1 MKLKP
6 NSVIR
11 LYSTALVGN
20 NLPDYYLGRTS
31 NSTRADFQNGFD
43 STFDLIQIKG
53 NGFISFNITDVRAV
67 KFGTGSISLVLP
79 VGAEKIIDK
88 NLLRCICDDGTH
100 YFNIEA
106 INSLNDNAQNP
117 SCEVFCNENF
127 YYTYLYEI
135 QLGLEKTYATFA
147 RRHVHI
153 FEEDTTDYKVISGV
167 EGSLSSNFNTFITKQ
182 RDFNAYSI
190 LWLYVTFDEDVT
202 FDTLYNGVSKEKQ
215 YADFMTMDSY
225 GQNRR
230 VFAIPYG
237 MFINGHIEMFSES
250 SNYIS
255 KVKVI
260 YSSGSFQSFNPNF
273 ALTPGAF
280 GVYVIDAF
288 VTNIKPSFKVDVDI
302 ANKTLILYDVARC
315 SPKTAD
321 GKALMKGYCY
331 PSFASTLD
339 GSNMNVPFSFS
350 ETFANFKTTYE
361 EQRNFNVAIYKD
373 PALFL
378 FPYFRIFTLNG
389 ELQYTPIKTGET
401 LKCTITSY
409 YRTLNAEIKGMI
421 NDTNIFYL
429 NFWENANSF
438 YIIDKDTVLTFYRNN
453 GNQYKTKMTT
463 RRINDALGVAQ
474 SAVATA
480 AGVAGLEGNVTKTYT
495 NVPLRNAK
503 GQYTGQTK
511 RMLSGT
517 STDPISVSQI
527 VGASSGGVGN
537 ILSGAVDFVSSFFE
551 EDALKND
558 LANAQNEYQNVDS
571 QTYPSCQC
579 MVFMENS
586 PDISSPEYLNAVL
599 DLYYFGYAR
608 KDYGIIGENTRQ
620 YYDFKKC
627 GTIYGTIVSNQFA
640 SSAIISALQNGTTFW
655 HIDFFNEIEDNS
667 LVSQIVTTAN
677 KYGLANFDSN
687 I

>member
-20 NLPDYYLGRTS
+20 NLPDFYLGRTS
-31 NSTRADFQNGFD
+31 ESPRVDFQNAFD

-53 NGFISFNITDVRAV
+53 NGFISFNITEVRAV

-106 INSLNDNAQNP
+106 INSLNDNTQNP
-117 SCEVFCNENF
+117 SCEVLCGENF

-153 FEEDTTDYKVISGV
+153 FEEDTSDYKVISGI

-182 RDFNAYSI
+182 RDINAYSI
-190 LWLYVTFDEDVT
+190 LWLYVTFDEDVV
-202 FDTLYNGVSKEKQ
+202 FDTLYDGNTKRNQ
-215 YADFMTMDSY
+215 YADFETQDSY

-237 MFINGHIEMFSES
+237 IFVNGSIEMFSEL

-255 KVKVI
+255 QVKVI
-260 YSSGSFQSFNPNF
+260 YPGGSFQTFNPGF

-280 GVYVIDAF
+280 GTYVIDAF
-288 VTNIKPSFKVDVDI
+288 VTNIKPAFKVDVDI
-302 ANKTLILYDVARC
+302 ENRTLILYAVPRC
-315 SPKTAD
+315 SPKTPD

-331 PSFASTLD
+331 PSFASSLD
-339 GSNMNVPFSFS
+339 GSKANVPFTFS
-350 ETFANFKTTYE
+350 ETFANFKTTFD
-361 EQRNFNVAIYKD
+361 EQANFNTAIYKN

-389 ELQYTPIKTGET
+389 ELQYTPTKTGET
-401 LKCTITSY
+401 LKCVITSY
-409 YRTLNAEIKGMI
+409 YRTLNAEVKGVI

-474 SAVATA
+474 AAITTA
-480 AGVAGLEGNVTKTYT
+480 AGAAGLEGNATKTYT
-495 NVPLRNAK
+495 NVPLRNTK
-503 GQYTGQTK
+503 GQFTGQTK
-511 RMLSGT
+511 RMLSST
-517 STDPISVSQI
+517 STDPVSASQ
-527 VGASSGGVGN
+527 VVSASSSGVGN
-537 ILSGAVDFVSSFFE
+537 ILSGTVDFVSSFFE
-551 EDALKND
+551 ENALKND
-558 LANAQNEYQNVDS
+558 LSNAQNEYQNVDS

-579 MVFMENS
+579 MIFMESS
-586 PDISSPEYLNAVL
+586 PDTSSPEYLNAVL
-599 DLYYFGYAR
+599 ELYYFGYAR
-608 KDYGIIGENTRQ
+608 KDYDIIGKNTRQ

-627 GTIYGTIVSNQFA
+627 GTIYGTITSNQFA

-655 HIDFFNEIEDNS
+655 HINFFNEIEDDA
-667 LVSQIVTTAN
+667 LVSRIVTTAN
-677 KYGLANFDSN
+677 KYGLANFDTN